1 VINTHLACCCPQI
14 QYDPELGHGG
24 ILLSPAFQAE
34 FVGNL
39 RAMLLA
45 R

>member
-1 VINTHLACCCPQI
+1 MNTQLAYYSPQI

-39 RAMLLA
+39 RAMLA